1 MKETTNYKLK
11 KYEDAD
17 YADPSQAMNPNMDA
31 IDAALKALE
40 DGKASLG
47 EDGTIPAEQ
56 LPDLDYEP
64 PLKDNAAK
72 ATPADGDSL
81 PLVDSADGGKTKRVL
96 WSRIKAVLKTY
107 FDPIYAA
114 AAHSHAWSTI
124 TGKPSSFAPSA
135 HASTHG
141 SSGTDPVT
149 PAAIGAAAASH
160 KHGAGDINSGTLDAA
175 RLPTVPLTKGGTG
188 QTTAAKALYALIN
201 GSFGLDYSEA
211 AAGDFLALLDASAET
226 GKKISLK
233 NLINY
238 MQLLGGV
245 PKIATG
251 SYIGTGTYGANNPCR
266 LTFSFLPKF
275 VIVSRGREASTSK
288 SVIGIFVRADHG
300 MKITQS
306 TNYASMF
313 LYATWADTSLS
324 WSDEGGESNQLNETG
339 IPYHYLAIG

>member
-81 PLVDSADGGKTKRVL
+81 PLVDSADGSKTKRLL

-107 FDPIYAA
+107 FDQLYAA
-114 AAHSHAWSTI
+114 AAHSHAWSAI

-141 SSGTDPVT
+141 SSGSDPIT
-149 PAAIGAAAASH
+149 LTAIGAAAATH
-160 KHGAGDINSGTLDAA
+160 KHAAGDINSGTLDSA
-175 RLPTVPLTKGGTG
+175 RLPTVPVSKGGTG
-188 QTTAAKALYALIN
+188 ATTAAVARTNLGAASTVAYTAATTVAGWAHDSTNGWYSQTVSVSGILASDAPIVDVVLTGDADADLLICDAYA
-201 GSFGLDYSEA
+201 
-211 AAGDFLALLDASAET
+211 
-226 GKKISLK
+226 
-233 NLINY
+233 
-238 MQLLGGV
+238 
-245 PKIATG
+245 
-251 SYIGTGTYGANNPCR
+251 R
-266 LTFSFLPKF
+266 LTR
-275 VIVSRGREASTSK
+275 VV
-288 SVIGIFVRADHG
+288 
-300 MKITQS
+300 
-306 TNYASMF
+306 
-313 LYATWADTSLS
+313 ADTNSVTLYCY
-324 WSDEGGESNQLNETG
+324 ESAPTVAFTFKLKVVR
-339 IPYHYLAIG
+339 

>member
-31 IDAALKALE
+31 IDTALKALE

-47 EDGTIPAEQ
+47 EGGTIPAEQ
-56 LPDLDYEP
+56 LPDLNYEP

-141 SSGTDPVT
+141 SSGSDPIT
-149 PAAIGAAAASH
+149 PAAIGAAASAH
-160 KHGAGDINSGTLDAA
+160 KHGAGDINSGTLDAD
-175 RLPTVPLTKGGTG
+175 RLPTVPVTRGGTG
-188 QTTAAKALYALIN
+188 ATTAAAARTNLGAAPAYSYGTEDLTAGSSAL
-201 GSFGLDYSEA
+201 
-211 AAGDFLALLDASAET
+211 
-226 GKKISLK
+226 
-233 NLINY
+233 
-238 MQLLGGV
+238 
-245 PKIATG
+245 ATG
-251 SYIGTGTYGANNPCR
+251 T
-266 LTFSFLPKF
+266 LHF
-275 VIVSRGREASTSK
+275 VYE
-288 SVIGIFVRADHG
+288 
-300 MKITQS
+300 
-306 TNYASMF
+306 
-313 LYATWADTSLS
+313 
-324 WSDEGGESNQLNETG
+324 
-339 IPYHYLAIG
+339 

>member
-124 TGKPSSFAPSA
+124 TGKPSSFTPAL

-141 SSGTDPVT
+141 SSGADPIT
-149 PAAIGAAAASH
+149 PSAIGAAASAH

-175 RLPTVPLTKGGTG
+175 RLPTVPVNKGGTG
-188 QTTAAKALYALIN
+188 KTSWSANRLIYPSAATTLAQLAFPPVAGSVLRQGTSGAPYWTSLQDLVAAL
-201 GSFGLDYSEA
+201 
-211 AAGDFLALLDASAET
+211 GDA
-226 GKKISLK
+226 
-233 NLINY
+233 
-238 MQLLGGV
+238 GGV
-245 PKIATG
+245 RIATG
-251 SYIGTGTYGANNPCR
+251 SYTGTGTYGASNPCS
-266 LTFSFLPKF
+266 LTFQFSPK
-275 VIVSRGREASTSK
+275 IVVLQVKHQYAYTM
-288 SVIGIFVRADHG
+288 IFVRPN
-300 MKITQS
+300 IYVVPT
-306 TNYASMF
+306 YASGSG
-313 LYATWADTSLS
+313 YTNNVTWNDTGLS
-324 WSDEGGESNQLNETG
+324 WYSTDKASEQFNNSDTTYYY
-339 IPYHYLAIG
+339 IAIG